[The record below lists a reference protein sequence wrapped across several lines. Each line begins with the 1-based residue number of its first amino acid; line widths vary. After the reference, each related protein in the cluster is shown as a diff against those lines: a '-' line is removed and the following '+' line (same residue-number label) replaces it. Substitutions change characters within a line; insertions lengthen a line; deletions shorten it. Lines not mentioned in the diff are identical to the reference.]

1 MAAVEIDKK
10 LVFELITEK
19 GLTKEEVREQYYPTL
34 DEKIWGKALKAMHMS
49 RLSPPMFII
58 KEMDEDTSITKDS
71 TSKPASIQEIK
82 N

>member
-19 GLTKEEVREQYYPTL
+19 GLTKEEVREQFYPLL
-34 DEKIWGKALKAMHMS
+34 DEKQWKKALKIMNMS

-58 KEMDEDTSITKDS
+58 KEMDESDSITKDAITQP
-71 TSKPASIQEIK
+71 TSGQSNK